1 MKTKLIL
8 FILYIIAIQLQ
19 AQNNTY
25 HYYSGSTSDGF
36 SQDVQLTLNADQSF
50 SYKFTDNQVCYETIT
65 LSYGNYTQKGD
76 SIYLRP
82 SNQIKPKVSFKKES
96 LKKGILT
103 VFFNRANEK
112 TFFKEDEYFYDSG
125 EQEFTAGRQLFFYDA
140 KNNKIEVDYN
150 YGGILEIPKRL
161 GVVRIEM
168 YIPNTNHKDNY
179 LEINIPKNT
188 EQVVIDRLS
197 RYAITDFARYSFAL
211 HKNTLKMKYPWGEY
225 KLKKE

>member
-8 FILYIIAIQLQ
+8 FIIYIVAIQLQ
-19 AQNNTY
+19 AQHNTY

-36 SQDVQLTLNADQSF
+36 SQDVQLTLNTDQSF
-50 SYKFTDNQVCYETIT
+50 SYKFTNDQVCYETIT

-76 SIYLRP
+76 SIYLHP

-112 TFFKEDEYFYDSG
+112 TFFKEGDHFYDSG

-140 KNNKIEVDYN
+140 NNNKIEVDYN
-150 YGGILEIPKRL
+150 YSGILEIPRSM
-161 GVVRIEM
+161 GVVKIEM
-168 YIPNTNHKDNY
+168 YIPNTKHKDNY
-179 LEINIPKNT
+179 LEINIPQNT
-188 EQVVIDRLS
+188 GQVIIDNLS

-211 HKNTLKMKYPWGEY
+211 DKNTLKMKYPWGEY
-225 KLKKE
+225 QLKKE